1 MFAQHTS
8 CLIIYKSHV
17 FVKAAAYLLLEH
29 LAGAG
34 ETLSKNAQL
43 TLSLHSLTCKN
54 TKTCMQMNTIH
65 LLK

>member
-29 LAGAG
+29 LAG

-43 TLSLHSLTCKN
+43 TLSLHSTLSRVLT
-54 TKTCMQMNTIH
+54 
-65 LLK
+65 LKHV